1 LGFESGRMMIIS
13 YSDAQQDT
21 TRLIKVVINESIR
34 EKTFSLP
41 EVKKFPSLDSA
52 RYARRAPTITGN
64 EVLADTTS
72 VCKRNIIADITF
84 NDSNNF
90 IARIDPGFRNSFP
103 FIFTEKNKLRQTEAN
118 ATLVRHLK
126 PGENLTIQP
135 LHNDWIILIILISS
149 FLYSIIRTTSR
160 NIFPGIIRFFLFRGI
175 NDPSSRDTG
184 GLFNWQSTVLNL
196 ASFLIIGLFTYCFAL
211 FYDLIPAGLTS
222 ITGYLISLGIII
234 SAVTL
239 RHIVCFI
246 TGYISGQNDVFG
258 DYLVGV
264 YQSYRLSAMV
274 LFFIIILLSYT
285 LVLPTSVFFISGIT
299 ALGLLYLI
307 RIIRL
312 LIIFINRNISIFYLI
327 LYLCALEI
335 LPVGISVKYFT
346 GLF

>member
-1 LGFESGRMMIIS
+1 MMIIS
-13 YSDAQQDT
+13 CSDTQQDT

-34 EKTFSLP
+34 NKTFSLP
-41 EVKKFPSLDSA
+41 EVKKFPSQDSA
-52 RYARRAPTITGN
+52 RHARPAAIKTGN

-84 NDSNNF
+84 NDSTNF
-90 IARIDPGFRNSFP
+90 ITTIDPGFRNSFP
-103 FIFTEKNKLRQTEAN
+103 FTFTEKNMGRQVEAK
-118 ATLVRHLK
+118 ATLVKHLK
-126 PGENLTIQP
+126 TGQNIPAQP

-149 FLYSIIRTTSR
+149 FLFSLIRATSR
-160 NIFPGIIRFFLFRGI
+160 NLFPGIIRFFLFRGI
-175 NDPSSRDTG
+175 QDPSSRDLG

-196 ASFLIIGLFTYCFAL
+196 ASFLIIGLFMYCLAL
-211 FYDLIPAGLTS
+211 FNDFIPAGLTS
-222 ITGYLISLGIII
+222 MKGYLISLGIII

-239 RHIVCFI
+239 RHIVCLI
-246 TGYISGQNDVFG
+246 TGNISGQRDVFG
-258 DYLVGV
+258 EYLVGV

-274 LFFIIILLSYT
+274 LFIIIILLSYT
-285 LVLPTSVFFISGIT
+285 LVLPTRLYFISGII
-299 ALGLLYLI
+299 ALGVMYLI